1 MRERVQ
7 VGMHASIA
15 GGLSKAVDRAVE
27 TASDC
32 FQIFAR
38 NPRGWFARP
47 LELDEISEF
56 RMARR
61 MLVCGRL
68 RFTPFTSSI
77 LQPRIRCCWPGHGT
91 PLRRLVRSRAIG
103 ADYLVVHPGS
113 AGRADV
119 ERGMATAVESIRE
132 CVRGLRL
139 NGAPPNASRA
149 GRNGAMSIL
158 IENTAGQGSSIG
170 WSFEQLA
177 WLLRELDDVP
187 VDVCLDTA
195 HTYASATTFR
205 PKRDCDRRFEL
216 SMVRSGSIG

>member
-1 MRERVQ
+1 M
-7 VGMHASIA
+7 
-15 GGLSKAVDRAVE
+15 
-27 TASDC
+27 
-32 FQIFAR
+32 
-38 NPRGWFARP
+38 
-47 LELDEISEF
+47 
-56 RMARR
+56 
-61 MLVCGRL
+61 
-68 RFTPFTSSI
+68 
-77 LQPRIRCCWPGHGT
+77 
-91 PLRRLVRSRAIG
+91 
-103 ADYLVVHPGS
+103 
-113 AGRADV
+113 
-119 ERGMATAVESIRE
+119 ESIRE

-187 VDVCLDTA
+187 VDVCSDTA

-216 SMVRSGSIG
+216 SMVRSGSIESLIHCNDSKTPLNSRVDRHQHIGLGYIGAEGSVALPVT